1 MGVTVETDYD
11 EEIYGLVEEF
21 VDRDLLSPEAAEQA
35 QQLEAEGEAQAALE
49 VILADRGRL

>member
-1 MGVTVETDYD
+1 MSLTVNTESD

-21 VDRDLLSPEAAEQA
+21 VERDLLSPEAAEQA
-35 QQLEAEGEAQAALE
+35 RQLEAEGEAQAALE

>member
-1 MGVTVETDYD
+1 MSLTVDMDYD

-21 VDRDLLSPEAAEQA
+21 VERDLLSPDATEQA
-35 QQLEAEGEAQAALE
+35 QRLAAEGHTQAAVE